1 MDHNVADRQV
11 QTLSACLDGCQ
22 IDLVVT
28 GSIAAV
34 ESFALVRALRRLSA
48 TVRVVLSPGA
58 ELFVTR
64 QALEWASDHA
74 VTTSFAGRSS
84 HLARGDICV
93 VAPCS
98 ASFLAKVAT
107 GAGDH
112 PAATLVQSY
121 LGTPDRRV
129 LMLPCMHDSLF
140 DAPMNQV
147 HHQAL
152 IAAGVTLLA
161 PRQEA
166 GKQKFPQA
174 GVLARDVAHY
184 YHQHRLRHA
193 AAGAAPDPRVV
204 LSMGSTRGYIDPVRY
219 ITARS
224 SGELATELVHEL
236 YSYGFAVHV
245 ICGDAVVLPEV
256 FASLT
261 MAPEYEQMQAELVR
275 QLATAPSHVVLAAAV
290 SDYLPQESQAAKILS
305 GQASLAVTL
314 RPTPKMRAA
323 LHVDEMHAK
332 ICFKQSIGQEPSQVQ
347 AAIATTMHEQDGV
360 SMVVFNALEQ
370 MDRQQGRYEA
380 WVRHA
385 ADEASI
391 KVHSKRQLATHI
403 TTALLTRYHG
413 VSDSIVSPHP

>member
-1 MDHNVADRQV
+1 MDHNLADRKIQA
-11 QTLSACLDGCQ
+11 LSACLDGCQ

-34 ESFALVRALRRLSA
+34 ESFALVRALRRLGA

-58 ELFVTR
+58 ELFVTK

-74 VTTSFAGRSS
+74 VTTTFAGRSS
-84 HLARGDICV
+84 HLARGDMCV

-107 GAGDH
+107 GGGDH
-112 PAATLVQSY
+112 PAAVLVQSY
-121 LGTPDRRV
+121 LGSPARPV
-129 LMLPCMHDSLF
+129 LMLPCMHDSLC

-152 IAAGVTLLA
+152 TAAGVTFLA
-161 PRQEA
+161 ARQEA
-166 GKQKFPQA
+166 GKHKFPQA
-174 GVLARDVAHY
+174 GALARDVAHY
-184 YHQHRLRHA
+184 YHHHRLSRIA
-193 AAGAAPDPRVV
+193 AAGGDPRVV

-236 YSYGFAVHV
+236 HSHGFAVHV
-245 ICGDAVVLPEV
+245 VCGDAVVLPEV

-261 MAPEYEQMQAELVR
+261 MTPEYEQMQAELAR
-275 QLATAPSHVVLAAAV
+275 QLAVGPSHVVLAAAV
-290 SDYLPQESQAAKILS
+290 SDYLPQQSQAAKIPS

-314 RPTPKMRAA
+314 RPTPKMRSA
-323 LHVDEMHAK
+323 LHVDEPHAK
-332 ICFKQSIGQEPSQVQ
+332 ICFKQSIAQEHQQSQ
-347 AAIATTMHEQDGV
+347 AAIMSAMHEQDGV

-380 WVRHA
+380 WVRHVADA
-385 ADEASI
+385 AATQ
-391 KVHSKRQLATHI
+391 VHSKRQLATHI
-403 TTALLTRYHG
+403 TATLLARYHG
-413 VSDSIVSPHP
+413 VRPPV